1 MRTSA
6 TPCWT
11 SEGFANIIIII
22 NAWWLA
28 FGERQISHLE
38 GLPAQYSAAMPKH
51 MSVPF
56 PNYIAVTQRLQR
68 NKTGKNLQWQFL
80 SHEITHMAGFS
91 SEISDETPSFLDT
104 WTWKTSFCLY
114 MWNHIIRPWAVLI
127 IHLDILCNP
136 SSAKKMQSENNYV
149 RIYLQNIRIIHWWK
163 LAIMTSKIL

>member
-91 SEISDETPSFLDT
+91 SEISDETPSFFRHMD
-104 WTWKTSFCLY
+104 
-114 MWNHIIRPWAVLI
+114 MEDIILSVHVKSHYPSLSCPHYSPGYIVQP
-127 IHLDILCNP
+127 ILCQKD
-136 SSAKKMQSENNYV
+136 AK
-149 RIYLQNIRIIHWWK
+149 WK
-163 LAIMTSKIL
+163 